1 MKYKK
6 GQIVEYDFPKINNN
20 NDVLEG
26 EHKAVV
32 LHSRETPY
40 KTILIAPITS
50 AEALKRNDKIPKNY
64 VELKVDNY
72 LGVLKH
78 DSYINLDMIFPVD
91 EVEIAELERYSK
103 KIYKELISEDQFELD
118 FKLTVTYQ
126 LEKFLAKQV
135 SSEVENIVEH
145 IDTNVKSKI
154 QEALNVI
161 QDEEVMRVITYI
173 IENDLIKVLKEE
185 YCNKKNLV

>member
-1 MKYKK
+1 M
-6 GQIVEYDFPKINNN
+6 EYDFPKINNN

-91 EVEIAELERYSK
+91 EVEIAELEKYSK

-185 YCNKKNLV
+185 YCNNKNLV

>member
-64 VELKVDNY
+64 VELKVENY

-126 LEKFLAKQV
+126 LEKFLTKQV
-135 SSEVENIVEH
+135 SSEVENIIEH

-161 QDEEVMRVITYI
+161 QDEEVMKVITYI

-185 YCNKKNLV
+185 YCNNKNLV

>member
-72 LGVLKH
+72 LGVLRH

-185 YCNKKNLV
+185 YCNNKNLV

>member
-64 VELKVDNY
+64 VELKVENY

-185 YCNKKNLV
+185 YCNKKSLV

>member
-185 YCNKKNLV
+185 YCNNKNLV

>member
-91 EVEIAELERYSK
+91 EIEIAELERYSK

-185 YCNKKNLV
+185 YCNKKSLV

>member
-72 LGVLKH
+72 LGILRH

-185 YCNKKNLV
+185 YCNNKNLV